1 MKLGHDDLMDPD
13 WTRLGKALQA
23 ARRAPSIGL
32 TQEEMAV
39 ALGVGRSVIQLI
51 EGGKEY
57 KKPTPAMRTYAA
69 RVGWAEGSVE
79 RVLAGGDPI
88 LTGQLE
94 TEPPAKAD
102 QEAPAESA
110 ADAGL
115 PLRIVHELKTRG
127 DLLDTAVIPLGDGAS
142 MVVVVKGKPGA
153 SQEEIARNLEA
164 WREAQGQLMELD
176 YRRIAAEQ
184 QRPDA

>member
-1 MKLGHDDLMDPD
+1 MDLGHDELMDRD

-23 ARRAPSIGL
+23 ARRAPSVGL
-32 TQEEMAV
+32 TQEEMAE

-51 EGGKEY
+51 EAGNKY
-57 KKPTPAMRTYAA
+57 KKPTSAMRTYAA
-69 RVGWAEGSVE
+69 RVGWADGSIE
-79 RVLAGGDPI
+79 RVLDGGDPI
-88 LTGQLE
+88 PAEASAPEGEAKQA
-94 TEPPAKAD
+94 PPA
-102 QEAPAESA
+102 EAS

-115 PLRIVHELKTRG
+115 PLRIVHELKGQG

-153 SQEEIARNLEA
+153 SHEEIARNLEA

-176 YRRIAAEQ
+176 YRRAAAKDQ
-184 QRPDA
+184 QPDA

>member
-1 MKLGHDDLMDPD
+1 MDLGHDEPMDRD

-23 ARRAPSIGL
+23 ARRAPSVGL
-32 TQEEMAV
+32 TQEEMAE

-57 KKPTPAMRTYAA
+57 KKPTASMRTYAA
-69 RVGWAEGSVE
+69 RVGWAEGSIE

-88 LTGQLE
+88 LAGG
-94 TEPPAKAD
+94 
-102 QEAPAESA
+102 APAGGEVVQSLQTESA
-110 ADAGL
+110 PEAGL
-115 PLRIVHELKTRG
+115 PLRIVHELKGRG

-153 SQEEIARNLEA
+153 SNEEIARNLEA

-176 YRRIAAEQ
+176 YRRAAAKDQ
-184 QRPDA
+184 QPDA